1 MALLHLCAHA
11 CVVYVCKNLSW
22 NPLDTYSLM
31 PKKINLSKVIF
42 IFKFNYVSN
51 FLNLKSIILSFL
63 DANIFKKSFCIYVKL
78 TSLCQLII

>member
-11 CVVYVCKNLSW
+11 CVVYVCKSLGW
-22 NPLDTYSLM
+22 NPLDTCNLM

-51 FLNLKSIILSFL
+51 FLNLKFIILSFL
-63 DANIFKKSFCIYVKL
+63 DANIFFEKVFVFML
-78 TSLCQLII
+78 N